1 MSKGMRRTPV
11 YLADQLVR
19 VPRFFPNLFSP
30 IVISVDDDFRLWFP
44 PALLDTFGVEP
55 ADARL

>member
-1 MSKGMRRTPV
+1 MRRTPV

-30 IVISVDDDFRLWFP
+30 IVISVDDDFRLWFL